1 LREFVIWLGERDE
14 VDGEIKENT
23 QVLFQQ
29 NELLPVLSTNIDKV
43 Q

>member
-1 LREFVIWLGERDE
+1 MREFVIWLGERDE